1 MRLITLQQLRSKIGG
16 RSRNAIFEDI
26 ERGRL
31 PRPRKFGDA
40 PGSKNYWVEEEVERS
55 IATIREAP
63 ETSQVEGR
71 RR

>member
-31 PRPRKFGDA
+31 PRPRKLGDA

-55 IATIREAP
+55 ITTIREAQQ
-63 ETSQVEGR
+63 TSIVER
-71 RR
+71 HRK